1 MTNKIYVQRVS
12 DGYIFE
18 AKKIQN
24 ISITKETDI
33 SGNSLPYSVCQI
45 SLLTDEDITFEVDE
59 KVIIFE
65 KGIQK
70 GMFWV
75 EKFERK
81 SNYVYQIDG
90 HDSIGQLEKMDFYGG
105 GIVKNYT
112 LYKYLDKI
120 TEDSGITININSSIE
135 DRKID
140 TSNLLFTNCRNALHQ
155 ICLIF
160 GFKAEAT
167 DNGDISFSLFDFG
180 KLKKI
185 SNKTILKRSRTK
197 NKANNYLGIELKI
210 ENSLFM
216 PPYDEQ
222 TVFLAN
228 SEDAIGTEYF
238 VDFGQNVQI
247 IVVSGLEFIKQS
259 SNAALLRKTIEAG
272 GDIPF
277 IRANVPNEKSTKKIK
292 YLKSSSLQ
300 QKQIQQIS
308 NIYVF
313 ESGYQNAEKALKRL
327 LDYSQGDVLK
337 CTVGM
342 GEEVKIP
349 NKYGANKYG
358 EFLYGKK
365 DSEFISLGDYVET
378 ADEFG
383 TSFTGIVQKEKYSL
397 TTGIIVKELEIKEV
411 KDYGSWQL
419 D

>member
-1 MTNKIYVQRVS
+1 MSNLFSIFQKYHAIVFFDTETTGLYAKRDKIIELAAIRVE
-12 DGYIFE
+12 YQ
-18 AKKIQN
+18 KN
-24 ISITKETDI
+24 
-33 SGNSLPYSVCQI
+33 NSL
-45 SLLTDEDITFEVDE
+45 
-59 KVIIFE
+59 II
-65 KGIQK
+65 
-70 GMFWV
+70 
-75 EKFERK
+75 
-81 SNYVYQIDG
+81 
-90 HDSIGQLEKMDFYGG
+90 
-105 GIVKNYT
+105 
-112 LYKYLDKI
+112 
-120 TEDSGITININSSIE
+120 
-135 DRKID
+135 
-140 TSNLLFTNCRNALHQ
+140 
-155 ICLIF
+155 
-160 GFKAEAT
+160 
-167 DNGDISFSLFDFG
+167 
-180 KLKKI
+180 
-185 SNKTILKRSRTK
+185 
-197 NKANNYLGIELKI
+197 
-210 ENSLFM
+210 
-216 PPYDEQ
+216 
-222 TVFLAN
+222 
-228 SEDAIGTEYF
+228 
-238 VDFGQNVQI
+238 
-247 IVVSGLEFIKQS
+247 
-259 SNAALLRKTIEAG
+259 
-272 GDIPF
+272 
-277 IRANVPNEKSTKKIK
+277 TKKIK